1 MNVATNAATAS
12 AASFAKANRAF
23 GAIIFSGFGGLW
35 LMGWSVFAYQGF
47 APLPLA
53 LIGLL
58 TAGLIGFTYGRYKL
72 LRQACGEEPASAEK
86 ASRDRWFNIINAG
99 QWVVIFLVATMLNLL
114 GWGIWIMPMII
125 FVVGVHFVL
134 LAKVFGTV
142 THAVTGI
149 VMMGFAVTYPFL
161 ATQGPTSP
169 IGLLGAGLILWA
181 NALWAVR
188 RSHGGDA
195 PTSP

>member
-1 MNVATNAATAS
+1 
-12 AASFAKANRAF
+12 
-23 GAIIFSGFGGLW
+23 
-35 LMGWSVFAYQGF
+35 
-47 APLPLA
+47 
-53 LIGLL
+53 
-58 TAGLIGFTYGRYKL
+58 
-72 LRQACGEEPASAEK
+72 
-86 ASRDRWFNIINAG
+86 
-99 QWVVIFLVATMLNLL
+99 MLNLL

-169 IGLLGAGLILWA
+169 IGLLGAGLILWT